1 MGGRGASLGEYYL
14 HGKQMKYGD
23 EYKTLLKTSNVNSL

>member
-23 EYKTLLKTSNVNSL
+23 EYKGAVTDKEVSA